1 MGRSLALLILFAA
14 VGFIIYQ
21 VIKFFV
27 SINSGTAQKR
37 RDIEE
42 LKLGMVEQVKQLVPM
57 NLTELELLSVN
68 QSGVAVSRGLNS
80 VKTGAFTSVYHEPL
94 VAYAYKKYS
103 YPAESSVL
111 LVSTASD
118 DFIYKSEGERTE
130 VFLNNNKLGI
140 IDSDGNMYDPQS
152 KKQLARIEADQVL
165 SSHPV
170 KIGEK
175 EVGEIVNLRLN
186 ESPNPRAYQFLEPM
200 DEREEKIFKALT
212 FLSLVEESI

>member
-1 MGRSLALLILFAA
+1 MGRSLALLILVAA
-14 VGFIIYQ
+14 VGFIIIQ
-21 VIKFFV
+21 VIRFFI
-27 SINSGTAQKR
+27 SINSSTGQKR
-37 RDIEE
+37 RDVEQ
-42 LKLGMVEQVKQLVPM
+42 LKLKMVDQVKALVPM
-57 NLTELELLSVN
+57 NLAELELLSVN
-68 QSGVAVSRGLNS
+68 QSGVTTTRGLNS
-80 VKTGAFTSVYHEPL
+80 VRTGSFTSVYHEPL
-94 VAYAYKKYS
+94 IAYAYKQ
-103 YPAESSVL
+103 YPADSSIL

-118 DFIYKSEGERTE
+118 DYIYKSEGERTQ
-130 VFLNNNKLGI
+130 VFLNNSELGI
-140 IDSDGNMYDPQS
+140 IDANGNMYDPRT

-212 FLSLVEESI
+212 FLSLVEESV